1 MRTVRFRP
9 GVAVPLIALVMSGLL
24 QARGPQV
31 QAPPKP
37 TLTTPAQAPPAGSDQ
52 LPPAR
57 EIIDRHV
64 KAIGGK
70 EAVLA
75 RTSAHMTAT
84 VSMPSAGVSGTLEVY
99 AAKPDKILT
108 RTTLPGIGEIQEGY
122 DGKVAWSISP
132 LTGASV
138 LDGKQYEQRKFDSD
152 FYSELRSNERYKSIM
167 TVEKT
172 TFDGRPC
179 YKVRFVKPSGD
190 EEFEFYE
197 VESGLKAGGT
207 SVSETPIGAVSSTM
221 TVTEY
226 KKFGNLLVPTTVRVE
241 IMGGMQQIVQTVQAI
256 EFNSVN
262 PSVFELP
269 ASIKAILK

>member
-1 MRTVRFRP
+1 VVGTAPGPRTA
-9 GVAVPLIALVMSGLL
+9 GSG
-24 QARGPQV
+24 A
-31 QAPPKP
+31 
-37 TLTTPAQAPPAGSDQ
+37 AQANSDDPGSGTISRIRQ
-52 LPPAR
+52 ASPAR

-64 KAIGGK
+64 EAIGGK

-75 RTSAHMTAT
+75 RTSAHVTGT
-84 VSMPSAGVSGTLEVY
+84 VSMPSSGVTGTLEVY
-99 AAKPDKILT
+99 AAKPDKIFT

-138 LDGKQYEQRKFDSD
+138 LDGKQYEQRKFESD
-152 FYSELRSNERYKSIM
+152 FYSELRPNERYKSIT

-179 YKVRFVKPSGD
+179 YKLRFVKPSGD
-190 EEFEFYE
+190 EEFEFYD

-207 SVSETPIGAVSSTM
+207 SVSETPMGAVNSSM
-221 TVTEY
+221 TVTDY
-226 KKFGNLLVPTTVRVE
+226 KKFGDLLEPTTIKVE
-241 IMGGMQQIVQTVQAI
+241 IMGGMQQIIQTTQTI
-256 EFNSVN
+256 EFNNVN